1 MAEQPRTNQ
10 PAANQLRIL
19 GIDPGLTRCGVG
31 VVDLGVGRKVS
42 LVSVD
47 VYRTEPTLPL
57 DQRIGSIGDRIEQLI
72 LEAKPQVIALE
83 RVYADVNVRSVMGTA
98 QISGVVLLL
107 ANRHGIPIA
116 MHTPT
121 EVKAAVTGSGRANKE
136 QVGNMVAKIL
146 GLAEVP
152 KPADAADSLAIAIC
166 HGWRG
171 AGATAGSNGGGS
183 QGSGGTLTAAQRAWH
198 AAERAAAAKREG

>member
-1 MAEQPRTNQ
+1 MANTV
-10 PAANQLRIL
+10 RIL

-31 VVDLGVGRKVS
+31 IIDLAAGRKVT

-47 VYRTEPTLPL
+47 VYRSEPATPL
-57 DQRIGSIGDRIEQLI
+57 EQRIGSIGDRIEALI
-72 LEAKPQVIALE
+72 RESKPDVIALE

-107 ANRHGIPIA
+107 ANRFGIPIA
-116 MHTPT
+116 LHTPT
-121 EVKAAVTGSGRANKE
+121 EVKAAVTGSGRADKK
-136 QVGNMVAKIL
+136 QVGTMVAKIL
-146 GLAEVP
+146 GLKEMP

-171 AGATAGSNGGGS
+171 AGASAGSAEAN
-183 QGSGGTLTAAQRAWH
+183 SGTMTAAQQAWH